1 MIQTE
6 QILSDESYLA
16 GCILLR
22 DDSKEVMEEIDG
34 LVTADDFES
43 KYCRAIYEAAKAI
56 KEEDGVIDPITISKK
71 ARQNGIELS
80 KDYLVQLMSIVPTT
94 ANFAEYAKR
103 VTQNAQRRR
112 IQELAD
118 RVKDDQISSPE
129 ELLAGFKQ
137 LSDEQEARNAD
148 KKPLL
153 TCAADVDYE
162 PPRWTIKPY
171 LQRGKGTLL
180 QGDNGCGKT
189 VLACGFAALVSSGK
203 SVPGLEVVTPGNVV
217 ILSVEDDLPVLRG
230 RIEGSG
236 GDLSRC
242 YFMTEASKMTLKS
255 PELEKAVKQVEAK
268 LIIFDPIQ
276 SFLGADMDMYR
287 PNETRPVLAQLF
299 EMCDR
304 NDCACL
310 ILGHNGKNGLGKA
323 AVNLALG
330 SVDIPASM
338 RSILHL
344 IENPENKAER
354 LAIHVKCSNAPKGK
368 TLAYGINEM
377 GGVDWHGFSDFTIDD
392 LETVKKR
399 KEKGVEYES
408 EPLVQVFNQL
418 ITDRPAGGFWSYTDL
433 KSEGAKILG
442 FPPFG
447 TTDELKRLLN
457 GPLARELQKRDG
469 LIVTVGETG
478 PHNIRGIRI
487 TRYKVPDGYQTK
499 LSMG

>member
-1 MIQTE
+1 MTQTE
-6 QILSDESYLA
+6 LTQINENRLA
-16 GCILLR
+16 GCIL
-22 DDSKEVMEEIDG
+22 KESSVIFGLDG
-34 LVTADDFES
+34 LVTADDFQSEP
-43 KYCRAIYEAAKAI
+43 CRAVYEAAKEIAA
-56 KEEDGVIDPITISKK
+56 EGGVV
-71 ARQNGIELS
+71 ELS
-80 KDYLVQLMSIVPTT
+80 SVAKKIKAKGMDIPVHFFTDLDAITPTA
-94 ANFAEYAKR
+94 ANFAYYAQQ
-103 VTQNAQRRR
+103 VAEDAQRRG
-112 IQELAD
+112 IQDAAKNIL
-118 RVKDDQISSPE
+118 DDQISSPE

-276 SFLGADMDMYR
+276 SFLGADMDMFR
-287 PNETRPVLAQLF
+287 ANETRPVLAQLF
-299 EMCDR
+299 EMCNR

-310 ILGHNGKNGLGKA
+310 ILGHNGKNTFQKS

-418 ITDRPAGGFWSYTDL
+418 ITDHPGGGFWSYADL
-433 KSEGAKILG
+433 KAEGAKILG
-442 FPPFG
+442 FPPF
-447 TTDELKRLLN
+447 DDPRDLKRLLN
-457 GPLARELQKRDG
+457 GPLAKELQKRDG
-469 LIVTVGETG
+469 LIVTHGEAG
-478 PHNIRGIRI
+478 AHNAKGIRI
-487 TRYKVPDGYQTK
+487 QRYKVPDSYQTK